1 VKSLFLLCS
10 AFLPAVVLACSS
22 VPTISTADEG
32 GGSGGVAG
40 SGSTK
45 KGSGA
50 GGIAGSSATA
60 KSTASSTGGSLVI
73 QIDTGA
79 PPDPG
84 DKQIGKEESC
94 DGLAL
99 EPQTIEVP
107 QEVTTTIESQV
118 PAPVALYIML
128 DNSLSMDETGA
139 TASKWEEARSAL
151 TSFVQDPTSAG
162 LDVAI
167 QYFHP
172 TGGTGQEADE
182 CDGVSHATPAVAMGP
197 LPGQAKAIVSSLQS
211 TKTALNTPTTG
222 ALTGATNYCATYHA
236 THPDEKCVVI
246 LVTDGEPHGCGLS
259 AICSTTT
266 GAGGAGAR
274 PGAGGSPECVDPKSA
289 SMLTPIAAAGLAKGV
304 VTFTVGMAGVSKDG
318 FALLNQIAIAGG
330 SDCTPGT
337 SGNEACDVSTS
348 GAAGLLA
355 ALSAI
360 RDSVTVVETHTETV
374 TKTEIIPLP
383 CEWALP
389 EPPKG
394 QKFDPL
400 LINVNIVDS
409 ETTSALYAPSADEC
423 EHASGPAWYY
433 DNPEAP
439 TKMYVCP
446 ATCDLLTAT
455 PTASVQVLLG
465 CKRKDIIL

>member
-1 VKSLFLLCS
+1 VKSLILSCA
-10 AFLPAVVLACSS
+10 AFFPAGVLACSS
-22 VPTISTADEG
+22 ASSFTPADEG
-32 GGSGGVAG
+32 RGSGGAFGSSTSTKPSGGGGVAG
-40 SGSTK
+40 S
-45 KGSGA
+45 
-50 GGIAGSSATA
+50 SARVSA
-60 KSTASSTGGSLVI
+60 TGGSI
-73 QIDTGA
+73 TIPIDTGA

-84 DKQIGKEESC
+84 DQPITKEDSC

-107 QEVTTTIESQV
+107 HEVTTTIESQV

-128 DNSLSMDETGA
+128 DNTLSMDQMGA
-139 TASKWEEARSAL
+139 TATKWEEARSAL
-151 TSFVQDPTSAG
+151 TSFVENPASEG
-162 LDVAI
+162 IDVAI

-172 TGGTGQEADE
+172 AGGTGLEADE
-182 CDGVSHATPAVAMGP
+182 CDGVSHATPAVPMGP
-197 LPGQAKAIVSSLQS
+197 LPGQANAIVSSLQS
-211 TKTALNTPTTG
+211 TKTALNTPTKG
-222 ALTGATNYCATYHA
+222 ALTGATNYCATFQSN
-236 THPDEKCVVI
+236 HPDEKCVVI

-259 AICSTTT
+259 AMCTTTT
-266 GAGGAGAR
+266 GAGGSGAR
-274 PGAGGSPECVDPKSA
+274 PGGGGAAECVDPKSA
-289 SMLTPIAAAGLAKGV
+289 SVLTPIAAAGLAKGV

-330 SDCTPGT
+330 SDCTPGA

-355 ALSAI
+355 ALNAI

-374 TKTEIIPLP
+374 TTTEIVPLP
-383 CEWALP
+383 CEWMLP
-389 EPPKG
+389 EPPKD

-400 LINVNIVDS
+400 RINVNIVDA
-409 ETTSALYAPSADEC
+409 ETVPALYVPSADEC

-439 TKMYVCP
+439 KKMYVCP
-446 ATCDLLTAT
+446 ATCELLTAT